1 MKKIIVFNDYIKQ
14 APIKLEEVEEFKKHN
29 IEYVGFDCE
38 NDDDFLKNAKEA
50 DIIFD
55 QGHVRIGKKV
65 MNNLSNLKAIVRRGI
80 GYDNID
86 VKIAASLGISVS
98 NTPGFCTDEVATH
111 ALALILS
118 FARKIVQSD
127 RWVKEFKWQNLGD
140 YPAAE
145 YETLCNEEI
154 GIIGFGN
161 NGKQIS
167 KMLRSFNSNIIV
179 YDPYIINKKTFK
191 DIEFVELNELLKKS
205 KYIILACSL
214 TEENINMLDDE
225 EFKIMRK
232 DAVIINIA
240 RGKLINEKTL
250 IKYLKEKKI
259 AGAALDVFNNEPIP
273 EDSYLLKLNNVI
285 LTPHAAGES
294 RKSMDLSL
302 KLSFD
307 EIIRIATKQK
317 ILNKVN

>member
-14 APIKLEEVEEFKKHN
+14 APIKLEEIEEFKKYN
-29 IEYVGFDCE
+29 IEYIGFDCE
-38 NDDDFLKNAKEA
+38 NDDDFLKNAKDA

-55 QGHVRIGKKV
+55 QGHVRIGEKV
-65 MNNLSNLKAIVRRGI
+65 MRNLSKLRNIIRRGM

-86 VKIAASLGISVS
+86 VKTATSLGITVS

-111 ALALILS
+111 ALALLLS

-127 RWVKEFKWQNLGD
+127 RWVKESKWRNLGD
-140 YPAAE
+140 YPGVE

-161 NGKQIS
+161 NGREIAK
-167 KMLRSFNSNIIV
+167 KLHTFNVNIMA
-179 YDPYIINKKTFK
+179 YDPYIINKNAFK
-191 DIEFVELNELLKKS
+191 DIEFIELNELLKKS
-205 KYIILACSL
+205 KYIILACML
-214 TEENINMLDDE
+214 TEKNINMLDDK

-240 RGKLINEKTL
+240 RGKLINEKIL

-259 AGAALDVFNNEPIP
+259 AGAALDVFNDEPLP
-273 EDSYLLKLNNVI
+273 ENSYLLKLNNVI

-294 RKSMDLSL
+294 CKSTDLSL

-307 EIIRIATKQK
+307 EIIRITTNQK